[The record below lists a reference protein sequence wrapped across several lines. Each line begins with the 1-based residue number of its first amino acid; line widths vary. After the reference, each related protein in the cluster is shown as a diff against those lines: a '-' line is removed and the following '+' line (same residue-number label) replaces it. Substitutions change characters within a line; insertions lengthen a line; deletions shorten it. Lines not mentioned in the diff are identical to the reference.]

1 MAELNSRLVAA
12 TRARE
17 AAEAALVRAE
27 VQAARTEQRA
37 EQQAARHEE
46 RLTEL
51 HSVIAE
57 LGRQLE
63 RHRATVIAEEDE
75 SGKRRKTDSVNLLL
89 WARSGTETIGSLA
102 RSAGVPSFD
111 RDLWLVVLSLSLFS
125 QAFRN
130 STIPA
135 RRPAGASFPDVP
147 TPESGADAVLCA
159 AVSSVYCLPRILRGT
174 LTSYQSRHRRLFAAV
189 DNIC

>member
-1 MAELNSRLVAA
+1 MISQLHAAALSSLRSEVAELNSRLVAA

-17 AAEAALVRAE
+17 AAEAALMRAE
-27 VQAARTEQRA
+27 VQAARADQRA

-75 SGKRRKTDSVNLLL
+75 SGKRCRLFTRTDVRHDSAYFVLRKEGRRDEPSRSILEETLGDEQRSLLGL
-89 WARSGTETIGSLA
+89 QQLTIVIALFLSLA
-102 RSAGVPSFD
+102 IPASS
-111 RDLWLVVLSLSLFS
+111 LVTEEESSLSLSRIRVCLF
-125 QAFRN
+125 
-130 STIPA
+130 P
-135 RRPAGASFPDVP
+135 
-147 TPESGADAVLCA
+147 
-159 AVSSVYCLPRILRGT
+159 
-174 LTSYQSRHRRLFAAV
+174 RRLLFL
-189 DNIC
+189 

>member
-1 MAELNSRLVAA
+1 MAA

-27 VQAARTEQRA
+27 VQAARAEQRA

-75 SGKRRKTDSVNLLL
+75 SGKRKQTDSTNLLFSEIHCFL
-89 WARSGTETIGSLA
+89 FPGR
-102 RSAGVPSFD
+102 FMD
-111 RDLWLVVLSLSLFS
+111 RDDL
-125 QAFRN
+125 
-130 STIPA
+130 I
-135 RRPAGASFPDVP
+135 SFFNPLY
-147 TPESGADAVLCA
+147 TGRSK
-159 AVSSVYCLPRILRGT
+159 
-174 LTSYQSRHRRLFAAV
+174 
-189 DNIC
+189 